1 MQDRPAVSRGI
12 KAILLPPLWI
22 YPVAAVLMAV
32 WGAVSGDMEAAFA
45 APIVALTF
53 TVLDYPIVVVVL
65 WLARPAT
72 STRVFITIVLV
83 STACFTLLRP
93 WILRP

>member
-1 MQDRPAVSRGI
+1 MGRARGI
-12 KAILLPPLWI
+12 KAILIPPLWI
-22 YPVAAVLMAV
+22 YPVAAVLMVV
-32 WGAVSGDMEAAFA
+32 WGARSGDMEAAFA

-65 WLARPAT
+65 WLARPAN

-83 STACFTLLRP
+83 STACFAVLLP